1 MSLTAIIER
10 IARNQYLRHVNYAL
24 IAALVLASLLATR
37 EAVKL
42 LAGTPGRK
50 AVLLSNAGNNTG
62 MANAAGPEGKTSPLS
77 HYADAI
83 EKNVFGIEGQSLS
96 TITREQL
103 DAASVE
109 KQQPTQATPT
119 VKFRLMG
126 TVAWSDATGYAF
138 VIESGAEQK
147 LYKNGQDI
155 PGAGILKE
163 VYPESVVMDFGGNS
177 YEVVLESFTG
187 DEAASAGTM
196 ASRRSPGRS
205 KPRVARAG
213 KDFSQFA
220 RRTGENEYVVNKR
233 AIDESIQNPQNVLT
247 DARLLPNMAGGAQ
260 NGFRI
265 SEIKRGGLYETL
277 GLQNGDIL
285 LAVNDFQLASPESA
299 LQAFTTL
306 QGSSSIKLD
315 VQRRGKKLKLQYN
328 IR

>member
-1 MSLTAIIER
+1 MSYTSIIER
-10 IARNQYLRHVNYAL
+10 IARNQYLRHINYAL
-24 IAALVLASLLATR
+24 IAALVLASLLAAR
-37 EAVKL
+37 ETIKL
-42 LAGTPGRK
+42 LAGTPGQRPG
-50 AVLLSNAGNNTG
+50 LSDAGNEPG
-62 MANAAGPEGKTSPLS
+62 ISNAAGPPGRPKKLS

-83 EKNVFGIEGQSLS
+83 EKNVFGIKGQTLS
-96 TITREQL
+96 AITREQL
-103 DAASVE
+103 NADSSAE
-109 KQQPTQATPT
+109 KQSAQAAPSVTF
-119 VKFRLMG
+119 KLMG
-126 TVAWSDATGYAF
+126 TVAWSDASGYAF
-138 VIESGAEQK
+138 VIESGSEQK

-155 PGAGILKE
+155 PGAGTLKE
-163 VYPESVVMDFGGNS
+163 VYPESVVMDFGGSS
-177 YEVVLESFTG
+177 YEVEIESFTG
-187 DEAASAGTM
+187 KKPAAAG
-196 ASRRSPGRS
+196 AQPSRRPRGGR
-205 KPRVARAG
+205 KPAVARAG

-285 LAVNDFQLASPESA
+285 LSVNDFKLASPESA

-306 QGSSSIKLD
+306 QGSSAIKLD
-315 VQRRGKKLKLQYN
+315 VERRGKKLKLKYN